1 MIFPIIGDRGCL
13 AAEAEVAAA
22 AVAVAEE
29 SGGEGFG
36 ELVARGFGGGGG

>member
-13 AAEAEVAAA
+13 AAEVAATAA

-29 SGGEGFG
+29 SGGQGFG
-36 ELVARGFGGGGG
+36 ELVARGLGGGGG